1 MNCKK
6 ILYITSIVAAATG
19 AMSLAGCNNPQHA
32 KKSASSPADAN
43 DRMDLTTKPGDN
55 FYQYASGNWIANL
68 PEKPEFPR
76 YGQFEILDEQN
87 QERTKSII
95 ADIVKKQPQNGSI
108 EQKIC
113 DFHALYMDSARL
125 NSEGMTPIQ
134 QMLRDIENIT
144 DRKAYFEHCARLQQE
159 GIGGL
164 YVSTGLLADIMNSTE
179 NIVILYQGGLTL
191 GSREYYLEDKESTV
205 KIRNAYADYIR
216 NIFRLAG
223 YNDAQAQSRAK
234 AVMDIETQIARENFT
249 NNQLRD
255 DTANYHK
262 ITVQQLKTQYPSVD
276 WTRFY
281 ALQGMTGF
289 QHINVAQPK
298 AIQNVSTIIS
308 TYNLDDLK
316 SYMLFKVI
324 NSAADFLSDD
334 FVAEKFKLSQAISG
348 TKADRPRWQK
358 AIAEVNSDF
367 GMAVGKFYVE
377 KYFPASSK
385 KAALEMV
392 LNIQSALRDRINN
405 LQWMSP
411 ETKRLAIEKLE
422 KFHVK
427 IGYPDEW
434 QDYSPLT
441 IDKSKSLWDNYQ
453 AICRYKFKRSIDR
466 KLNKPVDPN
475 EWHMTPQTVNAYYN
489 PTTNEI
495 TFPAAIL
502 QPPFFDPDGDPASNY
517 GGIGCVIG
525 HEMTHGFDDQGRKY
539 DKDGNFNDWWTAA
552 DSQEF
557 EKRANVMKEF
567 FGNLDALPGEKVNGE
582 LTLGENIADHGGI
595 RISFDAFQKFLKT
608 TPLQPVNGL
617 TPEQR
622 FFIAYGFG
630 WAGKIT
636 DENVRKRIISDPHS
650 PMHLRVNGQ
659 LPHNQ
664 SWYDAFD
671 VKKGD
676 QLYLDESARADI
688 W

>member
-6 ILYITSIVAAATG
+6 ILYITSIVAAATS
-19 AMSLAGCNNPQHA
+19 AMSLAGCNNPQYA

-95 ADIVKKQPQNGSI
+95 DDIVKKQPQNGSI

-234 AVMDIETQIARENFT
+234 AVMDIETQIARENFS

-276 WTRFY
+276 WTQFY

-298 AIQNVSTIIS
+298 AIQNVSSIIS

-334 FVAEKFKLSQAISG
+334 FVAEKFKLTQAISG
-348 TKADRPRWQK
+348 AKADRPRWQK

-367 GMAVGKFYVE
+367 GMAVGKFFVE

-422 KFHVK
+422 KWRD
-427 IGYPDEW
+427 GTED
-434 QDYSPLT
+434 T
-441 IDKSKSLWDNYQ
+441 
-453 AICRYKFKRSIDR
+453 A
-466 KLNKPVDPN
+466 
-475 EWHMTPQTVNAYYN
+475 TV
-489 PTTNEI
+489 
-495 TFPAAIL
+495 
-502 QPPFFDPDGDPASNY
+502 
-517 GGIGCVIG
+517 
-525 HEMTHGFDDQGRKY
+525 
-539 DKDGNFNDWWTAA
+539 
-552 DSQEF
+552 
-557 EKRANVMKEF
+557 
-567 FGNLDALPGEKVNGE
+567 
-582 LTLGENIADHGGI
+582 
-595 RISFDAFQKFLKT
+595 
-608 TPLQPVNGL
+608 
-617 TPEQR
+617 
-622 FFIAYGFG
+622 
-630 WAGKIT
+630 
-636 DENVRKRIISDPHS
+636 
-650 PMHLRVNGQ
+650 
-659 LPHNQ
+659 
-664 SWYDAFD
+664 
-671 VKKGD
+671 
-676 QLYLDESARADI
+676 
-688 W
+688 